1 MHYPM
6 YPYAM
11 SMTEQAEISDITTM
25 TILLTVV
32 FGLSVYLIRKIN
44 Q

>member
-11 SMTEQAEISDITTM
+11 RMTEQAEISDITTM
-25 TILLTVV
+25 TILLAVV
-32 FGLSVYLIRKIN
+32 LGLSVYLIRKIN

>member
-25 TILLTVV
+25 TILLIVV
-32 FGLSVYLIRKIN
+32 LGLSVYLIRKIN

>member
-11 SMTEQAEISDITTM
+11 SMSEQAEISDITTM
-25 TILLTVV
+25 TILLIVV
-32 FGLSVYLIRKIN
+32 LGLSVYLIRKIN

>member
-6 YPYAM
+6 YPYDM

-25 TILLTVV
+25 TILLIVV
-32 FGLSVYLIRKIN
+32 LGLSVYLIRKIN